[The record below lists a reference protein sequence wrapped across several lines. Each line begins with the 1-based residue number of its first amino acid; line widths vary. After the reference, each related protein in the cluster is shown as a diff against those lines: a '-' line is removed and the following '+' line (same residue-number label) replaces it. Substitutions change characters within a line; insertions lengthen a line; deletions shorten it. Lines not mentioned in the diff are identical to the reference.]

1 MGTVYLSEVTLAGFS
16 WKGSKAGGAMEFR
29 AESIEH
35 RKGWKLWIDHLGIPL
50 DTNNGFFTGTAGKAM
65 AWGQFGGHRNRKG
78 RFWKATL
85 DWEEVGICRCQW
97 LP

>member
-1 MGTVYLSEVTLAGFS
+1 
-16 WKGSKAGGAMEFR
+16 
-29 AESIEH
+29 
-35 RKGWKLWIDHLGIPL
+35 L